1 MHTLSFFLGFSFYFS
16 SPFIS
21 SWLQEPT
28 VRLCVIFLKYADWR
42 RAFIIAWGDVVG
54 ELGCDASAEDRAEK
68 MLQALE
74 ATCRAMHVGDD
85 ANRSDESKA
94 WSENLGHNIAF
105 ASSPLSFMS
114 RLGIV
119 RKCDKGPL
127 RLGAEG
133 AKFRRRLCTKRER
146 PRVRRLLVKW
156 VHLADAMEGIE
167 APRTCQDWVKQFGV
181 LQQTMREHRAVL
193 LRHCWGVGG

>member
-1 MHTLSFFLGFSFYFS
+1 MGRARISLFLLLHT
-16 SPFIS
+16 
-21 SWLQEPT
+21 QEPT
-28 VRLCVIFLKYADWR
+28 LRLIIIHLKYADWR
-42 RAFIIAWGDVVG
+42 RAFLIAWRGVG
-54 ELGCDASAEDRAEK
+54 MLGSEAIVDDRAELV
-68 MLQALE
+68 LQALE
-74 ATCRAMHVGDD
+74 ATCRAQHLEGDD
-85 ANRSDESKA
+85 NLSDESKA
-94 WSENLGHNIAF
+94 WAKNLGHNIAF
-105 ASSPLSFMS
+105 ASSLLSFMS

-119 RKCDKGPL
+119 RKCGKGPL

-181 LQQTMREHRAVL
+181 LQKTMRKHRAVL
-193 LRHCWGVGG
+193 LRHCWGVGE